1 MKAHPSLTR
10 SLSLTIRETCQ
21 YTGLSRST
29 IYNLAKAGTLP
40 IHKIAGR
47 SLILRRDILALFKLT
62 EPTPSEG

>member
-1 MKAHPSLTR
+1 MKTHPSLTG
-10 SLSLTIRETCQ
+10 SLSLTIRETCR

-40 IHKIAGR
+40 IHKVAGR

-62 EPTPSEG
+62 EHTPSDG